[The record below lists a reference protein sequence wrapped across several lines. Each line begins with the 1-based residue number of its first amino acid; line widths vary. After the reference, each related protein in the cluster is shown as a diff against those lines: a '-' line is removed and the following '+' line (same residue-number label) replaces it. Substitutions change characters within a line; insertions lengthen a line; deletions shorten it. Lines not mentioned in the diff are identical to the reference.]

1 MARKGE
7 NIFKRKDGRW
17 EARYVKQRDIN
28 GKVLKYGYV
37 YGKSYIDVKRKKE
50 IAIENSKNE
59 ILIMNKDN
67 SSFFSVSIINW
78 LNSKNIIK
86 DTTYY
91 NYYSIINGKL
101 IPFFKDIKLTDINKS
116 LIVEFT
122 RKLKL
127 QKLSSKRIKDILLL
141 LNQFLQDQ
149 NINIKMEYPVLQK
162 KNISIL
168 TNDEISVIEKD
179 TLQTTDIK
187 KFATLLTLFT
197 GLRIGELCAL
207 QWKDIDLE
215 RKVIHITKNIIR
227 TKSDE
232 SSYLKTETKIDTPKT
247 VTSIRDIPIKD
258 ELISYLKA
266 FQKEKNIFLLTE
278 GNFYMSPNKY
288 YYFYRKYFED
298 LNIVNYKFHTL
309 RHTFATRSLSFGMDI
324 KTLSVI
330 LGHTSVKI
338 TLDLYV
344 HITEEEKRKQ
354 INKIPLFSL
363 Q

>member
-17 EARYVKQRDIN
+17 EARYVKKRDTN
-28 GKVLKYGYV
+28 GKVLEYGYV
-37 YGKSYIDVKRKKE
+37 YSKSYIDVKRKKE
-50 IAIENSKNE
+50 TAIENLKNE
-59 ILIMNKDN
+59 TYIKSKLDYNCFSALILD
-67 SSFFSVSIINW
+67 W

-116 LIVEFT
+116 IIVEFT
-122 RKLKL
+122 KKLKL

-141 LNQFLQDQ
+141 LNQFLQEK
-149 NINIKMEYPVLQK
+149 NINLKIEYPSLHK
-162 KNISIL
+162 NNISIL
-168 TNDEISVIEKD
+168 TNDEISIIEKD
-179 TLQTTDIK
+179 ALKTTDIK

-215 RKVIHITKNIIR
+215 RKVIHITKNIVRI
-227 TKSDE
+227 KSDQ
-232 SSYLKTETKIDTPKT
+232 SNNLKTITKIDTPKT
-247 VTSIRDIPIKD
+247 QTSIRDIPIKD
-258 ELISYLKA
+258 ELVAYLKT
-266 FQKEKNIFLLTE
+266 FQKEDRIFLLTE
-278 GNFYMSPNKY
+278 CESYMTPSKY
-288 YYFYRKYFED
+288 YYFYRKYFKK
-298 LNIVNYKFHTL
+298 LNIVSYKFHSL

-354 INKIPLFSL
+354 INKIPLYSL